1 MVIGGGGF
9 KGVARPLQ
17 AQAILLLR
25 TYDISTNLAS
35 PEALPSDHY
44 G

>member
-1 MVIGGGGF
+1 LHGIF
-9 KGVARPLQ
+9 PT
-17 AQAILLLR
+17 LLVLTLR
-25 TYDISTNLAS
+25 TYDISTNVAS